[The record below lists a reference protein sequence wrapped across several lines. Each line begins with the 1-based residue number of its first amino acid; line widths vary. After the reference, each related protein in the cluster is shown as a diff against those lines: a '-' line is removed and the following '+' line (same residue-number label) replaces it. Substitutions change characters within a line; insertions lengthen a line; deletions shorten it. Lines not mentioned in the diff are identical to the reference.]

1 MKKTKINLVVLA
13 IFLVALVPS
22 IMLAQWNQPQWVI
35 DKYQASDLKFSYGGV
50 MQTLAYRILTPANF
64 DSTKKYPIIITLHG
78 RSGFNAPG
86 TKAYNINNL
95 RAVNGQFADEAIR
108 LKYPAYI
115 IALQGKTLPTG
126 KNEDW
131 GKMHFEGIKKII
143 ADLGMNAD
151 LNRIYVM
158 GQSFGGQGTYNFITY
173 GPSYFAAAISASA
186 EGNRISTTNKDK
198 LVNFNLWTM
207 HGKTDT
213 EILYKSDSLFFQY
226 MKLKNAKMK
235 FTTFTN
241 TGHSMEHFM
250 IGSGDNGNFT
260 TSLLDNV
267 TGVAT
272 IKTYKYTIEYA
283 SANSDPES
291 NTLDWLFSKSL
302 LGTVALNKS
311 RATQKPTINFDK
323 GNSELNY
330 SRTAGI
336 DQVIV
341 YNLNGTAVFK
351 AKKPSGNTLDLSS
364 LKDGLYIVKIYQENG
379 DVSTTKIMK

>member
-13 IFLVALVPS
+13 IVLIAFLPS
-22 IMLAQWNQPQWVI
+22 KMLAQWNQPQWVI
-35 DKYQASDLKFSYGGV
+35 DKYQASELKFSYGGV

-64 DSTKKYPIIITLHG
+64 DSTKKYPIVITLHG
-78 RSGFNAPG
+78 RSGFNAPE
-86 TKAYNINNL
+86 TRAYNINNL

-143 ADLGMNAD
+143 TDLGSNAD

-186 EGNRISTTNKDK
+186 EGDRISSANKDK
-198 LVNFNLWTM
+198 LANFNLWTM

-213 EILYKSDSLFFQY
+213 EIPYKSDSLFYQY
-226 MKLKNAKMK
+226 MKLKKAKMK

-241 TGHSMEHFM
+241 TGHSMEHLM
-250 IGSGDNGNFT
+250 VGTYGAVGTYI
-260 TSLLDNV
+260 TSVTDDV
-267 TGVAT
+267 TGVVST
-272 IKTYKYTIEYA
+272 KSYKYTTEYA
-283 SANSDPES
+283 STSSDIEP

-302 LGTVALNKS
+302 LGPIALQKA
-311 RATQKPTINFDK
+311 RATQKPTINFDRA
-323 GNSELNY
+323 NSELNY
-330 SRTAGI
+330 GAGI
-336 DQVIV
+336 DQIIV
-341 YNLNGTAVFK
+341 YNLNGAAVLT
-351 AKKPSGNTLDLSS
+351 AKKSSGNTLDLSI
-364 LKDGLYIVKIYQENG
+364 LKAGLYIVKTYQENG
-379 DVSTTKIMK
+379 DVGTTKIMK